1 MILPE
6 VGSNAKHED
15 LCNRCSATIDALEAR

>member
-6 VGSNAKHED
+6 VGSNPKHED
-15 LCNRCSATIDALEAR
+15 LCDRCSATIDAMGAA